1 MSIADNQV
9 VQFHYTLRHGEEL
22 IETSAGKDAAAY
34 LHGHGN
40 VIPGLEKAMEGK
52 EVGDEFEVTV
62 ACADAYGERHE
73 DRQQQVPVKHLQGAK
88 RWKAGMVAMVKTDKG
103 MRQVT
108 VVKVGLKHATVDLN
122 HPLSGKDL
130 TFNIQ
135 IVDSREATND
145 EIAHGHAH
153 GVGGHHH

>member
-9 VQFHYTLRHGEEL
+9 VTFHYTLRHGDEL
-22 IETSAGKDAAAY
+22 IETSAGKDPISY
-34 LHGHGN
+34 LHGHSN

-52 EVGDEFEVTV
+52 EAGAEFEVTV
-62 ACADAYGERHE
+62 PMAEAYGERHE

-88 RWKAGMVAMVKTDKG
+88 RWKPGMVAMVQTDQG
-103 MRQVT
+103 ARQVT
-108 VVKVGLKHATVDLN
+108 IIKAGLKHATVDLN

-130 TFNIQ
+130 TFNVE
-135 IVDSREATND
+135 IVDTREATDD

-153 GVGGHHH
+153 GLGGHQH